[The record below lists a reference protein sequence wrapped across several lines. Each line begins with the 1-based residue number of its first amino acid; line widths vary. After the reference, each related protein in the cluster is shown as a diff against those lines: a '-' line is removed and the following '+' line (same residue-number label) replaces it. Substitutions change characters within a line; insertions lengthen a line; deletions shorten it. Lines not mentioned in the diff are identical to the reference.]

1 MFVELIFRVYL
12 HFTFTVVPLEGIKL
26 GIGQFPVAILGEITG
41 CIIPALPQ
49 DTPLPRFMHPL
60 QSMFFNMESTDWKAV
75 IGVQGYTVGVLATL
89 LEH

>member
-12 HFTFTVVPLEGIKL
+12 HFISTVVLLEGVKSV
-26 GIGQFPVAILGEITG
+26 IGQFPVAIL
-41 CIIPALPQ
+41 ALLQ
-49 DTPLPRFMHPL
+49 DTPLLPFMHPL
-60 QSMFFNMESTDWKAV
+60 QSMFFNMESIDWKAV